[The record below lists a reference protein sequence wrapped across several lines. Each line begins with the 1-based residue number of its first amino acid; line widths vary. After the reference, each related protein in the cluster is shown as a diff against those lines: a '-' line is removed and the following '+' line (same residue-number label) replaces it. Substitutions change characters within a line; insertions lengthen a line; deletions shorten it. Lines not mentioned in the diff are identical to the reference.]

1 MSSEHAKAFRKA
13 MSDSMELQLEI
24 KSAGGQDISLEEM
37 AYLAHKHWYECTRDE
52 IQDIINHPHNPSDN
66 DLNRVSGARRWSTL
80 GW

>member
-13 MSDSMELQLEI
+13 MTASMELQLEI

-37 AYLAHKHWYECTRDE
+37 VNLAHKHWYDCTPDE
-52 IQDIINHPHNPSDN
+52 IQEILNHPQNFN
-66 DLNRVSGARRWSTL
+66 DDAPRNRSGENRWCAL